1 METSRV
7 ICVLGMHRSGTSCLA
22 GTLEQGGLL
31 LGDVQTHNAA
41 NLRGNRESPRIMA
54 LHDAL
59 LQANGFAWDRPPPP
73 GRELVWNDES
83 RRERDAII
91 TEFADR
97 PRWGF
102 KDPRTLLAVAG
113 WRETLPGLQAVGIFR
128 HPLAVARSLQARGDM
143 PLDRALELWLAY
155 NRRLLDEWR
164 ATRLPVLSF
173 DGSEEA
179 FRAQVSALGEWL
191 QFPGDL
197 GGETFFAAELR
208 HHRVED
214 DGALPAEVGAVYEEL
229 RGLALPAPAA
239 GARAEPAPALSVVLP
254 AGGTFRTLQ
263 SLRAGY
269 QTGLRS
275 GEYEV
280 LVVGDGAPVAEFGA
294 GFIACRPEEV
304 RIRGRQ
310 VAILTDSAALLSPG
324 VLQLAAEL
332 DADAILAAPGYEY
345 DENRLAQTG
354 WPHAAGS
361 GRRLFDVSH
370 PGESPDAYRF
380 VAMSRARFEQIGRDA
395 QNLPRLDEGVR
406 WLLSAGEGTFSRA
419 ADPGA
424 IALPDRPFAFH
435 GRATPAAR
443 RHLGKSTDLPL
454 AGGDGTLVAQLKAKN
469 NELRAKIESLKQK
482 NAELRARGDRWKEKA
497 ERC

>member
-1 METSRV
+1 MEAPRV

-59 LQANGFAWDRPPPP
+59 LQANGFAWDSPPPP
-73 GRELVWNDES
+73 GQALIWNDAC

-91 TEFADR
+91 AQFASR
-97 PRWGF
+97 PTWGF

-113 WRETLPGLQAVGIFR
+113 WREALPALQAVGIFR

-143 PLDRALELWLAY
+143 PPDRALELWLAY

-173 DGSEEA
+173 DGTEGA
-179 FRAQVSALGEWL
+179 FRAQVSALGEL
-191 QFPGDL
+191 LRFPGDL
-197 GGETFFAAELR
+197 GRETFFAAELR

-214 DGALPAEVGAVYEEL
+214 DGALPPEVAAVYEEL
-229 RGLALPAPAA
+229 RAIALAAPAPGA
-239 GARAEPAPALSVVLP
+239 GSDPVPTLSVVLP

-269 QTGLRS
+269 QTGLRP

-280 LVVGDGAPVAEFGA
+280 LVVGEGAPVAELGA
-294 GFIACRPEEV
+294 GFIACRPGEV
-304 RIRGRQ
+304 RVRGRQ
-310 VAILTDSAALLSPG
+310 VAILTDGAALLSPG
-324 VLQLAAEL
+324 LLELAARLEP
-332 DADAILAAPGYEY
+332 DAILATPAYEY
-345 DENRLAQTG
+345 DEPRLAQTG
-354 WPHAAGS
+354 WPHASGS
-361 GRRLFDVSH
+361 GYRLFDVSH

-380 VAMSRARFEQIGRDA
+380 VAMSRGVFEKIGEDA
-395 QNLPRLDEGVR
+395 QNLPRLDKVR
-406 WLLSAGEGTFSRA
+406 WLLAAGEGTFSPA

-424 IALPDRPFAFH
+424 ISLPDRPFALH
-435 GRATPAAR
+435 GRATHAAR
-443 RHLGKSTDLPL
+443 RHLGKSADLPL
-454 AGGDGTLVAQLKAKN
+454 AGGDGTIVAQLKAKN

-482 NAELRARGDRWKEKA
+482 NAELRARGDKWKEKA
-497 ERC
+497 EHR